1 MSPDTVLLKDRLC
14 HLQLSEYDATFKNTP
29 IFPFT
34 GIVGVF
40 HNHGTSYPWDAHLNT
55 KTDYGLT
62 FTLLHRLHLLFI
74 YSPSGRTAA
83 LRNIRFKLK

>member
-1 MSPDTVLLKDRLC
+1 MSPDTVLFKDRLC

-40 HNHGTSYPWDAHLNT
+40 HNHGNSFPWDAHLNVN
-55 KTDYGLT
+55 G
-62 FTLLHRLHLLFI
+62 RLQLNF
-74 YSPSGRTAA
+74 YPDPSPSSSLRIFA
-83 LRNIRFKLK
+83 LW